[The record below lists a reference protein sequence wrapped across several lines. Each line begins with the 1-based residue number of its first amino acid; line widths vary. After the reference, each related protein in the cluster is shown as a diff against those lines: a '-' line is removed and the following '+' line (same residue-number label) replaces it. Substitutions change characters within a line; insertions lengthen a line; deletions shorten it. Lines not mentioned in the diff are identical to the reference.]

1 MGGCVSKDTT
11 AETTGAGA
19 ASVETDVPAT
29 EPSAAEAANGSAAV
43 VDELEEGC
51 VSNSMVFLA
60 R

>member
-11 AETTGAGA
+11 AETTGAA
-19 ASVETDVPAT
+19 AVETDVAAT
-29 EPSAAEAANGSAAV
+29 EPTTEAANGSAAV